1 MKHLKQK
8 VLLSILAGLY
18 ITTGIINTT
27 YAQSNWESNTP
38 EYSKATQEKIEEYR
52 KTDVYKQCMQRE
64 KDDQHCIL
72 GWDSGVTVVWSSK
85 QQEQKKVTC
94 KPIKLN
100 TYFPFLWD
108 KIGCNGTEPIN
119 QTTAFAYMIKGLMK
133 LVITIIMVV
142 SFLMIVAAGVLM
154 ASAWPDTSKYSNGL
168 GIIKNVATALALL
181 GASGVILK
189 LINPNFFV

>member
-1 MKHLKQK
+1 MFAFLNM
-8 VLLSILAGLY
+8 
-18 ITTGIINTT
+18 GIISTASAQGKQNWKISVTT
-27 YAQSNWESNTP
+27 PKLKEICNGDCALQESTANAMK
-38 EYSKATQEKIEEYR
+38 EIDKKLNQK
-52 KTDVYKQCMQRE
+52 
-64 KDDQHCIL
+64 
-72 GWDSGVTVVWSSK
+72 
-85 QQEQKKVTC
+85 EQKKVTC